1 MAGTTLHLA
10 IADKIYDKLGDN
22 VIKNLPLFFGG
33 NLAPDAIHAK
43 KDYQREDKKHSH
55 LCDGIRSYGYG
66 YPEVSKLFKDRV
78 NEFIENY
85 YLPAGDDKEL
95 YLGYAVHLLADEYYL
110 LAVYERLD
118 EHLKS
123 KGINIDA
130 KTLADEVNNHV
141 HSKFFSE
148 TSYILD
154 ISPNEYDFKQNVV
167 DVLEAVW
174 DYEVKDY
181 ITAEEINISKRWI
194 IDNFFKNDQ
203 TKETI
208 DRELTLK
215 FIDGAA
221 NNIIEQLNDVIR

>member
-10 IADKIYDKLGDN
+10 IADRIYDKLGDG

-33 NLAPDAIHAK
+33 NLAPDAIHARVN
-43 KDYQREDKKHSH
+43 YQRSYKKHTH
-55 LCDGIRSYGYG
+55 LCDGISSYGYG
-66 YPEVSKLFKDRV
+66 YPEVAKLFKDRV

-85 YLPAGDDKEL
+85 YLPAGEDKDL
-95 YLGYAVHLLADEYYL
+95 YLGYAVHLFADEFYL
-110 LAVYERLD
+110 LAVYEQL
-118 EHLKS
+118 ENHLKS
-123 KGINIDA
+123 NGIILDA
-130 KTLADEVNNHV
+130 KTLADEVNNHF

-167 DVLEAVW
+167 EVLEAVW

-181 ITAEEINISKRWI
+181 ITAEEINISKRWVI
-194 IDNFFKNDQ
+194 NNFFKNDQ

-208 DRELTLK
+208 GRELTLK
-215 FIDGAA
+215 FIEDAA
-221 NNIIEQLNDVIR
+221 DYIIENINDVIR